1 MKTLCLRSTTVMITT
16 SKALNLF
23 DPHRRSTSVLKTLTT
38 ATTISANILTTTTSI
53 SSTTSVVSILVRPT
67 LSKI

>member
-38 ATTISANILTTTTSI
+38 ATTISATQSIEIYNIDQ
-53 SSTTSVVSILVRPT
+53 
-67 LSKI
+67 